1 MSHIFLVLLYWL
13 ILYCKK
19 RKEKQFCIVLW
30 TFDLMDILNYIP
42 SKSINIFS
50 FSRQFLVWLS
60 EKFCLL
66 GISSFSCFNIS
77 QPVPMCTWFRNQPET
92 WMKFMHRIWA
102 TSCSSLCFLEVL
114 PPSLL
119 RDCCYCNLCLLIL
132 QTRKTVGFLLE
143 FQWSHPVV
151 TVGCF

>member
-77 QPVPMCTWFRNQPET
+77 QPVPCVHGLGISQRLEWSLCTESGLTPVALSVFWKSSPPHFSET
-92 WMKFMHRIWA
+92 VVTA
-102 TSCSSLCFLEVL
+102 TSVFWYFRLEKL
-114 PPSLL
+114 
-119 RDCCYCNLCLLIL
+119 
-132 QTRKTVGFLLE
+132 
-143 FQWSHPVV
+143 
-151 TVGCF
+151 